1 MAFGITFPSLSV
13 KYPLILYTF
22 SVIGVVSI
30 VSLSSALNSNS
41 TVIGILFSSNVTF
54 FSFIS
59 SVPFLVSLA
68 LNFFSASNVFVTS
81 ISFVLSTFTVTFTL
95 ASYIV
100 HPFVTSYSSVDV
112 SSLLFNIF
120 VSNVIVFLS

>member
-1 MAFGITFPSLSV
+1 M

-22 SVIGVVSI
+22 EVIGVLSV
-30 VSLSSALNSNS
+30 VSLSSALNSNF

-68 LNFFSASNVFVTS
+68 LNFFSASSVFVTS

-100 HPFVTSYSSVDV
+100 LAFVTSYSSVDI
-112 SSLLFNIF
+112 SSLLFNI
-120 VSNVIVFLS
+120 VSNVIVFLSLLIISFV